1 MIYTARLPLFPM
13 TTTVADTAAGPQLA
27 VAGCSLADLAHRFGT
42 PLYVYDRATLDAAVD
57 EYQAALARH
66 YPGPGGL
73 TYAGKAGLCL
83 ALAQWAGGRG
93 LTVDCTGVGE
103 IHVAAEADLPR
114 AQVLVHGVNKS
125 PRDVAAAV
133 EHAGVIVVD
142 NLAEL
147 ARLAELLPEGRP
159 APDLW
164 LRLRPGAAVETHA
177 YRQTG
182 HEDSKF
188 GMGRDEALEAVRF
201 CHSRGLPLAGLH
213 FHQGSQFRDPT
224 PLAAGLDAALDVAAA
239 ARDAT
244 GWTPSVVSPGGGW
257 GIAYTQDEL
266 PHPAVDD
273 YVAFVAARL
282 VAGCRARGLPLPEL
296 RLEPGRTLVA
306 RAGVALYTVGAVKQT
321 AHRRWLLVDGGMADN
336 IRPALYGVRYSAL
349 PVVAPQRPPA
359 ATYAVAGPFCES
371 GDVLI
376 EELALPEMAAGEW
389 LAVPASGAY
398 HLSMASNY
406 NGALK
411 PAVVWLDR
419 GEAHLIRRRE
429 TVEEVMARDL
439 PLRLSA
445 RT

>member
-1 MIYTARLPLFPM
+1 MTYAARLPLFPI
-13 TTTVADTAAGPQLA
+13 TTTTIATPGGPQLA
-27 VAGCSLADLAHRFGT
+27 VAGCSLAELARRFGT
-42 PLYVYDRATLDAAVD
+42 PLYLFDRATLDAAVD
-57 EYQAALARH
+57 GYQAALARH
-66 YPGPGGL
+66 YSGPTGL

-103 IHVAAEADLPR
+103 IHVAASADLPN

-125 PRDVAAAV
+125 QDDLRAAV

-147 ARLAELLPEGRP
+147 ARLAGLLPPGQAR
-159 APDLW
+159 PDLW

-201 CHSRGLPLAGLH
+201 CSRRGLPLTGLH
-213 FHQGSQFRDPT
+213 FHQGSQFRDPE
-224 PLAAGLDAALDVAAA
+224 PLAAGLEAALDVAAA
-239 ARDAT
+239 AHAET
-244 GWTPSVVSPGGGW
+244 GWAPAVVSPGGGW
-257 GIAYTQDEL
+257 GIAYAEEEL
-266 PHPAVDD
+266 PHPSIDS
-273 YVAFVAARL
+273 YVGFVAARL
-282 VAGCRARGLPLPEL
+282 AAGCRARGLPLPEL

-306 RAGVALYTVGAVKQT
+306 RGGVALYAVGAVKQT
-321 AHRRWLLVDGGMADN
+321 AHRRWLLIDGGMADN

-349 PVVAPQRPPA
+349 PVAAPERPA
-359 ATYAVAGPFCES
+359 ETTYAIAGPFCES

-419 GEAHLIRRRE
+419 GEVHLIRRRE

-439 PLRLSA
+439 PLPMRA
-445 RT
+445 